1 MAQITQQQVDDA
13 RAKLG
18 ITRDVPDS
26 DIKLLLSTKKGQD
39 EIAKVEKIPSGQGG
53 PGVLGQGHDV
63 VQGISDWLT
72 GHVYD
77 PIGHAITHPSLT
89 TGFEPMPQAPPAP
102 KKEAKAKPLPS
113 PQAAATSAPES
124 PFQQLAQSL
133 ASEYLGQVQ
142 QLMPL
147 TSGSALF
154 GPQGQTTG
162 LANSAAGA
170 IGGSAGSWLQGLAG
184 QEQKDAATSQ
194 APGVPSLQGAM
205 NQVGEAQAQGSI
217 PMAGAIANTGT
228 ANTQYLE
235 AAPWQQILSE
245 LASETAYKAASTQGA
260 SAFGATPQNTPAFLQ
275 QIFKNL
281 GLAGTAQGPA
291 GGLTAPGAAAK
302 GGSGST
308 STGLSSTPSQTG

>member
-26 DIKLLLSTKKGQD
+26 DIKLLLSTKTGQA
-39 EIAKVEKIPSGQGG
+39 EIAKVEAIPSGEGG
-53 PGVLGQGHDV
+53 PGVLAQGHDV
-63 VQGISDWLT
+63 LGGISDWLQ

-89 TGFEPMPQAPPAP
+89 TGFDPMPSASPAP

-113 PQAAATSAPES
+113 PQSAASSAQES
-124 PFQQLAQSL
+124 PFQQLAQAL

-147 TSGSALF
+147 TSGQAI
-154 GPQGQTTG
+154 PG
-162 LANSAAGA
+162 LTNS
-170 IGGSAGSWLQGLAG
+170 I
-184 QEQKDAATSQ
+184 TSQ
-194 APGVPSLQGAM
+194 AAAAVPGAGGWLQQQAAAEQQAAAPMFAAM
-205 NQVGEAQAQGSI
+205 NQVGEAQAQGAI
-217 PMAGAIANTGT
+217 PYAGAIANTGT

-291 GGLTAPGAAAK
+291 GGLTAPGTAAK

-308 STGLSSTPSQTG
+308 SSGLSSTPSQTG

>member
-1 MAQITQQQVDDA
+1 M
-13 RAKLG
+13 
-18 ITRDVPDS
+18 
-26 DIKLLLSTKKGQD
+26 
-39 EIAKVEKIPSGQGG
+39 
-53 PGVLGQGHDV
+53 
-63 VQGISDWLT
+63 
-72 GHVYD
+72 
-77 PIGHAITHPSLT
+77 
-89 TGFEPMPQAPPAP
+89 AP
-102 KKEAKAKPLPS
+102 KKPPQPTSDQWKQLADALGISVEQAHQKVAATEGGQTGQSEQVIQDFLSQAGADPSQAQLRGGAEKYGGYSASEWASLSPEQKAQAISGYVNDPSTELFSPGTIKKVKGEVASGGLQPLPDPAKA
-113 PQAAATSAPES
+113 AASTPES
-124 PFQQLAQSL
+124 PFQQLAQAL
-133 ASEYLGQVQ
+133 AGEYLGQVQ

-147 TSGSALF
+147 TSGQAI
-154 GPQGQTTG
+154 PG
-162 LANSAAGA
+162 LTNS
-170 IGGSAGSWLQGLAG
+170 I
-184 QEQKDAATSQ
+184 TSQ
-194 APGVPSLQGAM
+194 AAAAVPGAGGWLQQQAAAEQQAAAPMFAAM
-205 NQVGEAQAQGSI
+205 NQVGEAQAQGAI
-217 PMAGAIANTGT
+217 PYAGAIANTGT